1 VREGNKKPIIM
12 KILFFGDVVGR
23 PGRRALVKILP
34 ELKKEFEPD
43 LVLANAE
50 NAAHGQ
56 GVTENVL
63 KELAEGG
70 VDFFTTG
77 DHAFALHES
86 ARIFEEKKLP
96 VIRPLN
102 WPGEESGRGFEIISA
117 GAKRILLVN
126 LLGRVFMK
134 RDFDDPFPKIEELL
148 QDYSL
153 KGKEEGSEAMDAII
167 VDFHAEATSEKAA
180 FAWFLD
186 GRVSAVLGTHTHVP
200 TADERILPSGTAL
213 ISDVGMVGPQ
223 NSILGVQKD
232 IIIKRFLTQHLLK
245 MEVADEGPVEI
256 NGVVLEIDNQTGLAQ
271 KIERVRRLVAPERLL
286 E

>member
-1 VREGNKKPIIM
+1 M
-12 KILFFGDVVGR
+12 GR
-23 PGRRALVKILP
+23 PGRLALAKILP

-56 GVTENVL
+56 GITENVL
-63 KELAEGG
+63 KELAAAG

-77 DHAFALHES
+77 DHAFALQES
-86 ARIFEEKKLP
+86 ARIFEEKRLP
-96 VIRPLN
+96 VLRPQN
-102 WPGEESGRGFEIISA
+102 WPGEESGRGFEIISC

-134 RDFDDPFPKIEELL
+134 RDFDDPFPEIEEIL

-180 FAWFLD
+180 LAWFLD

-200 TADERILPSGTAL
+200 TADERILPQGTAL

-223 NSILGVQKD
+223 NSILGVQKE
-232 IIIKRFLTQHLLK
+232 IIIKRFQTQRLLK
-245 MEVADEGPVEI
+245 MEVAQEGPVEI
-256 NGVVLEIDNQTGLAQ
+256 NGVLLEIDSRTGLTQ
-271 KIERVRRLVAPERLL
+271 KIERVRKIVDLN
-286 E
+286 